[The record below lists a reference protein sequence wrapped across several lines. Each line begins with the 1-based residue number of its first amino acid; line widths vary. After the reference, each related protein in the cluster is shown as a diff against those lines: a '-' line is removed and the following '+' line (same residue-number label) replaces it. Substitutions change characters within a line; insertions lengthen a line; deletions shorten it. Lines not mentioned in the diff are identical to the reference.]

1 MEPWYRLVTPRR
13 EVREG
18 RSFNPDE
25 FAIALEQVVAGS
37 APDTTTRSPS
47 SFSHGPVSRALRDN
61 SGLEFLVVSVHLFAE
76 FLAGRVD
83 LGGCPPKS
91 PTDPGLHITRT
102 RFLIS

>member
-47 SFSHGPVSRALRDN
+47 RFSHGPVSHARCRTTRASNFSRCRFIF
-61 SGLEFLVVSVHLFAE
+61 SGKNDELTPDF
-76 FLAGRVD
+76 
-83 LGGCPPKS
+83 
-91 PTDPGLHITRT
+91 TRMMN
-102 RFLIS
+102 

>member
-37 APDTTTRSPS
+37 ASDTTTRSPS
-47 SFSHGPVSRALRDN
+47 SFSHGPVSHARCGTTRASNFSRCRFIF
-61 SGLEFLVVSVHLFAE
+61 SGKNDE
-76 FLAGRVD
+76 
-83 LGGCPPKS
+83 
-91 PTDPGLHITRT
+91 T
-102 RFLIS
+102 